1 MKSFFFTIFLLISFL
16 ANAMNLFEKNLNNSE
31 EFFKD
36 WEYISDNVM
45 GGVSEGKAE
54 ILDQDNN
61 YFLRLTGNVSTKNNG
76 GFIQVRSSKDIL
88 KDNFT
93 GIKLKVKG
101 KPSEYYVHIRT
112 NFLLL
117 PWQYYSENF
126 LLMMNGNM

>member
-112 NFLLL
+112 NFL
-117 PWQYYSENF
+117 YYHGNITQENF

>member
-1 MKSFFFTIFLLISFL
+1 MKFFFFTIFLLISFL

-36 WEYISDNVM
+36 WEYVSDNVM

-61 YFLRLTGNVSTKNNG
+61 YFLRLAGNVSTKNNG
-76 GFIQVRSSKDIL
+76 GFIQVRSNKDIL

-101 KPSEYYVHIRT
+101 KPSEYYVHVLSLIHI
-112 NFLLL
+112 
-117 PWQYYSENF
+117 SEPTRPY
-126 LLMMNGNM
+126 

>member
-61 YFLRLTGNVSTKNNG
+61 YFLRLAGNK
-76 GFIQVRSSKDIL
+76 
-88 KDNFT
+88 
-93 GIKLKVKG
+93 
-101 KPSEYYVHIRT
+101 Y
-112 NFLLL
+112 
-117 PWQYYSENF
+117 
-126 LLMMNGNM
+126 